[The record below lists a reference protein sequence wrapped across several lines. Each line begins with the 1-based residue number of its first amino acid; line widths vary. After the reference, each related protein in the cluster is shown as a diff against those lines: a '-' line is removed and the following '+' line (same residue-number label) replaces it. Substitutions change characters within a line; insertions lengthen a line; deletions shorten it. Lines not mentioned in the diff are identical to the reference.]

1 MTALVFLFVLLAAKA
16 LSLAGHTMPVTL
28 ISVVALTWQ
37 DVLVA
42 GIFAFLFAILR
53 RRTWA
58 KWLLF
63 GVAVGYTALNL
74 AVIRVL
80 SSPLTLQMLRAAR
93 GALSDSIAHY
103 LRFDV
108 LAPVIGLVTGGAL
121 LAFALRNV
129 TLARKAWVGISCVG
143 LAWVVAGPYATSKV
157 DTRGMERNSIVA
169 LVSSTL
175 PRIRAAEST
184 EYRRNW
190 RQSPIGLERDVEDLS
205 SLRGIARNKNIILV
219 MLESAGA
226 EYLRTYGSQQNP
238 MPFLDALSKNA
249 IVFENAYAVYPESI
263 KTLYSVLASQYPAV
277 DVPPDTLA
285 RSQQSNS
292 WLAASLKQAGYAS
305 GLFHSGRFMYLGMDS
320 IVSHSGFDVIEDAGA
335 IGGNRESSFGVQ
347 ENATIKRILGW
358 VESLNPGQRFFLTYL
373 PIAGHHPY
381 DTPQPGPFPEA
392 EERDR
397 YLNAL
402 FYADSSLKALIQG
415 LEQNGRL
422 MDSVLI
428 IAGDHGEAF
437 GKHEGNFGH
446 SLFINDENVRV
457 PLMIVAPGKI
467 EKEIRVNRPVSLID
481 IAPTVLEL
489 EGTQLPTT
497 YQGSSMLGGREQMVL
512 FYTDYSLTWLG
523 LRDGCLKYVHEV
535 GSGRDRLYDL
545 CEDPDE
551 RQDISSH
558 LSGRLR
564 SYRDHVM
571 NWSREQKAMRG
582 AVSPQ
587 EKALTAAQMVIN

>member
-1 MTALVFLFVLLAAKA
+1 MTVLVFLLVLLAAKA
-16 LSLAGHTMPVTL
+16 LSLAGH
-28 ISVVALTWQ
+28 SVPTSMMAAVALTWQ

-42 GIFAFLFAILR
+42 GIFALVITIVR
-53 RRTWA
+53 RAWV

-63 GVAVGYTALNL
+63 GVAVTYTALNL

-80 SSPLTLQMLRAAR
+80 SSPLTLQMLKAAR
-93 GALSDSIAHY
+93 GALSDSIVHY

-108 LAPVIGLVTGGAL
+108 LAPVIGLVAGAAL

-129 TLARKAWVGISCVG
+129 TLTRRACVGLSCAG
-143 LAWVVAGPYATSKV
+143 LAWVIAGPYATSKV
-157 DTRGMERNSIVA
+157 DIRGMERNSIMA

-184 EYRRNW
+184 DQGRNW
-190 RQSPIGLERDVEDLS
+190 RQSPTGLERDVEDLS
-205 SLRGIARNKNIILV
+205 WLRGIARNRNIILV

-226 EYLRTYGSQQNP
+226 EYLHSYGSQKNP
-238 MPFLDALSKNA
+238 MPFLDGLSKNA
-249 IVFENAYAVYPESI
+249 VVFENAYAVYPESI
-263 KTLYSVLASQYPAV
+263 KTLYSVLASQYPAL
-277 DVPPDTLA
+277 DVSPDVLA
-285 RSQQSNS
+285 RSQRRDS
-292 WLAASLKQAGYAS
+292 WLAYGLKQAGYTS

-335 IGGNRESSFGVQ
+335 IGGNRESSFGV
-347 ENATIKRILGW
+347 EESATINRMLGW
-358 VESLNPGQRFFLTYL
+358 VESLTPGQRFFLTYL

-381 DTPQPGPFPEA
+381 DTPQSGPFPET

-415 LEQNGRL
+415 LESRGRL
-422 MDSVLI
+422 KDSVLI

-467 EKEIRVNRPVSLID
+467 EKEVRVNRPVSLID
-481 IAPTVLEL
+481 IAPTILEL
-489 EGTQLPTT
+489 EGRELPETC
-497 YQGSSMLGGREQMVL
+497 QGVSMLAGREQMVL

-551 RQDISSH
+551 QQDISSH
-558 LSGRLR
+558 LPGRLR

-571 NWSREQKAMRG
+571 SWSREQKARRAG
-582 AVSPQ
+582 VETQ
-587 EKALTAAQMVIN
+587 EKALTAAQIVVN

>member
-1 MTALVFLFVLLAAKA
+1 MTVLVFLLVLLAAKA
-16 LSLAGHTMPVTL
+16 LSLAGH
-28 ISVVALTWQ
+28 SVPTSMMAAVALTWQ

-42 GIFAFLFAILR
+42 GIFALVITIVR
-53 RRTWA
+53 RAWV

-63 GVAVGYTALNL
+63 GVAVTYTALNL

-80 SSPLTLQMLRAAR
+80 SSPLTLQMLKAAR
-93 GALSDSIAHY
+93 GALSDSIVHY

-108 LAPVIGLVTGGAL
+108 LAPVIGLVAGAAL

-129 TLARKAWVGISCVG
+129 TLTRRACVGLSCAG
-143 LAWVVAGPYATSKV
+143 LAWVIAGPYATSKV
-157 DTRGMERNSIVA
+157 DIRGMERNSIMA

-184 EYRRNW
+184 DQGRNW
-190 RQSPIGLERDVEDLS
+190 RQSPTGLERDVEDLS
-205 SLRGIARNKNIILV
+205 WLRGIARNRNIILV

-226 EYLRTYGSQQNP
+226 EYLHSYGSQKNP
-238 MPFLDALSKNA
+238 MPFLDGLSKNA
-249 IVFENAYAVYPESI
+249 VVFENAYAVYPESI
-263 KTLYSVLASQYPAV
+263 KTLYSVLASQYPAL
-277 DVPPDTLA
+277 DVSPDVLA
-285 RSQQSNS
+285 RSQRRDS
-292 WLAASLKQAGYAS
+292 WLAYGLKQAGYTS

-335 IGGNRESSFGVQ
+335 IGGNRESSFGV
-347 ENATIKRILGW
+347 EESATINRMLGW
-358 VESLNPGQRFFLTYL
+358 VESLTPGQRFFLTYL

-381 DTPQPGPFPEA
+381 DTPQSGPFPET

-415 LEQNGRL
+415 LESRGRL
-422 MDSVLI
+422 KDSVLI

-467 EKEIRVNRPVSLID
+467 EKEVRVNRPVSLID
-481 IAPTVLEL
+481 IAPTILEL
-489 EGTQLPTT
+489 EGTELPETC
-497 YQGSSMLGGREQMVL
+497 QGVSMLAGREQMVL

-551 RQDISSH
+551 QQDISSH
-558 LSGRLR
+558 LPGRLR

-571 NWSREQKAMRG
+571 SWSREQKARRAG
-582 AVSPQ
+582 VETQ
-587 EKALTAAQMVIN
+587 EKALTAAQIVVN

>member
-1 MTALVFLFVLLAAKA
+1 MTVLVFLLVLLAAKA
-16 LSLAGHTMPVTL
+16 LSLAGH
-28 ISVVALTWQ
+28 SVPTSMMAAVALTWQ

-42 GIFAFLFAILR
+42 GIFALVITIVR
-53 RRTWA
+53 RAWV

-63 GVAVGYTALNL
+63 GVAVTYTALNL

-80 SSPLTLQMLRAAR
+80 SSPLTLQMLKAAR
-93 GALSDSIAHY
+93 GALSDSIVHY

-108 LAPVIGLVTGGAL
+108 LAPVIGLVAGAAL

-129 TLARKAWVGISCVG
+129 TLTRRACVGLSCAG
-143 LAWVVAGPYATSKV
+143 LAWVIAGPYATSKV
-157 DTRGMERNSIVA
+157 DIRGMERNSIMA

-184 EYRRNW
+184 DQGRNW
-190 RQSPIGLERDVEDLS
+190 RQSPTGLERDVEDLS
-205 SLRGIARNKNIILV
+205 WLRGIARNRNIILV

-226 EYLRTYGSQQNP
+226 EYLHSYGSQKNP
-238 MPFLDALSKNA
+238 MPFLDGLSKNA
-249 IVFENAYAVYPESI
+249 VVFENAYAVYPESI
-263 KTLYSVLASQYPAV
+263 KTLYSVLASQYPAL
-277 DVPPDTLA
+277 DVSPDVLA
-285 RSQQSNS
+285 RSQRRDS
-292 WLAASLKQAGYAS
+292 WLAYGLKQAGYTS

-335 IGGNRESSFGVQ
+335 IGGNRESSFGV
-347 ENATIKRILGW
+347 EESATINRMLGW
-358 VESLNPGQRFFLTYL
+358 VESLTPGQRFFLTYL

-381 DTPQPGPFPEA
+381 DTPQSGPFPET

-415 LEQNGRL
+415 LESRGRL
-422 MDSVLI
+422 KDSVLV

-467 EKEIRVNRPVSLID
+467 EKEVRVNRPVSLID
-481 IAPTVLEL
+481 IAPTILEL
-489 EGTQLPTT
+489 EGRELPETC
-497 YQGSSMLGGREQMVL
+497 QGVSMLAGREQMVL

-551 RQDISSH
+551 QQDISSH
-558 LSGRLR
+558 LPGRLR

-571 NWSREQKAMRG
+571 SWSREQKARRAG
-582 AVSPQ
+582 VETQ
-587 EKALTAAQMVIN
+587 EKALTAAQIVVN

>member
-1 MTALVFLFVLLAAKA
+1 MMAA
-16 LSLAGHTMPVTL
+16 
-28 ISVVALTWQ
+28 VALTWQ

-42 GIFAFLFAILR
+42 GIFALVITIVR
-53 RRTWA
+53 RAWV

-63 GVAVGYTALNL
+63 GVAVTYTALNL

-80 SSPLTLQMLRAAR
+80 SSPLTLQMLKAAR
-93 GALSDSIAHY
+93 GALSDSIVHY

-108 LAPVIGLVTGGAL
+108 LAPVIGLVAGAAL

-129 TLARKAWVGISCVG
+129 TLTRRACVGLSCAG
-143 LAWVVAGPYATSKV
+143 LAWVIAGPYATSKV
-157 DTRGMERNSIVA
+157 DIRGMERNSIMA

-184 EYRRNW
+184 DQGRNW
-190 RQSPIGLERDVEDLS
+190 RQSPTGLERDVEDLS
-205 SLRGIARNKNIILV
+205 WLRGIARNRNIILV

-226 EYLRTYGSQQNP
+226 EYLHSYGSQKNP
-238 MPFLDALSKNA
+238 MPFLDGLSKNA
-249 IVFENAYAVYPESI
+249 VVFENAYAVYPESI
-263 KTLYSVLASQYPAV
+263 KTLYSVLASQYPAL
-277 DVPPDTLA
+277 DVSPDVLA
-285 RSQQSNS
+285 RSQRRDS
-292 WLAASLKQAGYAS
+292 WLAYGLKQAGYTS

-335 IGGNRESSFGVQ
+335 IGGNRESSFGV
-347 ENATIKRILGW
+347 EESATINRMLGW
-358 VESLNPGQRFFLTYL
+358 VESLTPGQRFFLTYL

-381 DTPQPGPFPEA
+381 DTPQSGPFPET

-415 LEQNGRL
+415 LESRGRL
-422 MDSVLI
+422 KDSVLI

-467 EKEIRVNRPVSLID
+467 EKEVRVNRPVSLID
-481 IAPTVLEL
+481 IAPTILEL
-489 EGTQLPTT
+489 EGTELPETC
-497 YQGSSMLGGREQMVL
+497 QGVSMLAGREQMVL

-551 RQDISSH
+551 QQDISSH
-558 LSGRLR
+558 LPGRLR

-571 NWSREQKAMRG
+571 SWSREQKARRAG
-582 AVSPQ
+582 VETQ
-587 EKALTAAQMVIN
+587 EKALTAAQIVVN